1 MNAKTLAELALK
13 IWGIILLVG
22 ALAALPVSLL
32 MARVDVGSD
41 SQAAWFRASQTGSIL
56 QLLIQVVVGIAVVVW
71 ADRITELIESNTTP
85 LQINASTHELQ
96 RLGFALVGVVI
107 LVQGLQHAAVTAYT
121 WFTMPRLDQADSMS
135 YLWEG
140 HRDAIVRAIVQVGA
154 GALLVFG
161 RKAIVDGWSRLRGRF
176 ANDAWDDSED
186 DDRPVI

>member
-1 MNAKTLAELALK
+1 
-13 IWGIILLVG
+13 
-22 ALAALPVSLL
+22 
-32 MARVDVGSD
+32 
-41 SQAAWFRASQTGSIL
+41 
-56 QLLIQVVVGIAVVVW
+56 
-71 ADRITELIESNTTP
+71 
-85 LQINASTHELQ
+85 
-96 RLGFALVGVVI
+96 
-107 LVQGLQHAAVTAYT
+107 
-121 WFTMPRLDQADSMS
+121 MS